1 MADEFKFSEKL
12 SNATENKASI
22 LKNLEDKSA
31 IPSDSVS
38 PDNNKGDSVVTEFQK
53 NTPYDFP
60 EDDDL
65 FEVSRA
71 ESAVDRFLSF
81 DADLSSDG
89 EEQPQVFS
97 QDYEARKQKMLQTA
111 FDWNESASRTKPK
124 RRFRIP
130 AAVAAALAVVI
141 VAASLTGV
149 NADAMPEF
157 VRVLVMRVHSAF
169 SSAIVEDD
177 ILYADNQT
185 SDYPKEILTLY
196 EPTVVLD
203 GYKVSSTL
211 SQSKWHTVYYT
222 TEDRKEYIFQQLT
235 LDSWLGYNIEN
246 IDYEVVEINGQ
257 YPGVT
262 YIQNGQC
269 VVQWQQNKYAFEI
282 YGELERSELEML
294 AASVKPVEE

>member
-71 ESAVDRFLSF
+71 ESAVDRFLSV
-81 DADLSSDG
+81 DADLSSDS
-89 EEQPQVFS
+89 EEEPLVFS

-111 FDWNESASRTKPK
+111 FDWNESVSRTKPK

-130 AAVAAALAVVI
+130 AAVAAALAVII

-149 NADAMPEF
+149 KAYAMPEQI
-157 VRVLVMRVHSAF
+157 RVLMMHVNSLF
-169 SSAIVEDD
+169 SSATLGDVIYYGE
-177 ILYADNQT
+177 NQT
-185 SDYPKEILTLY
+185 SDFPKEILTLY
-196 EPTVVLD
+196 EPTVILD
-203 GYKVSSTL
+203 GYKVSGTI
-211 SQSKWHTVYYT
+211 SQSKQHTVHYT
-222 TEDRKEYIFQQLT
+222 TEDGKEYIFRQLT
-235 LDSWLGYNIEN
+235 MDSWLSHNIEN
-246 IDYEVVEINGQ
+246 IDYEIVEINSQ
-257 YPGVT
+257 YPGVA

-269 VVQWQQNKYAFEI
+269 VVQWQQDKYAFEI

-294 AASVKPVEE
+294 AASVKPMEE